1 MSNLIVGSTAQLSY
15 YFPTDYDRISSRNV
29 DVEMIKSKRYDT
41 IYLLF
46 AEQRT
51 FLNQTVEFFL
61 DINVHYTLHLVNAL
75 KGSCN
80 RIIIY
85 STSELWNNCDGAVSL
100 DMNYSYNHTPYI
112 ESKEMLCN
120 HINRNKA
127 DYQNVCIVYPFNFNS
142 PYRKPGFLFSK
153 IFDSLINKVPVTVGD
168 LNFNRDLVHPSTI
181 VEQSITANEDIIVG
195 TGELINVESFVKDL
209 FLLANM
215 DYSRYIAKD
224 STNSLSNVR
233 KDYYAKYACSNYESL
248 LKLTL
253 NDIQQNH
260 TN

>member
-1 MSNLIVGSTAQLSY
+1 MSNLIIGNTSQLSP
-15 YFPTDYDRISSRNV
+15 YFPAEYDRISSRNV
-29 DVEMIKSKRYDT
+29 DIEVIKNKRYDT

-61 DINVHYTLHLVNAL
+61 DINVRYTLHLINAL
-75 KGSCN
+75 KESCN

-85 STSELWNNCDGAVSL
+85 STSELWNNYNGPVSL
-100 DMNYSYNHTPYI
+100 DMNYNFNHTPYI
-112 ESKEMLCN
+112 KSKELLCN
-120 HINRNKA
+120 HINYNKA
-127 DYQNVCIVYPFNFNS
+127 DYQNVHIVYPFNFNS

-168 LNFNRDLVHPSTI
+168 LNFSRDLVHPSVI
-181 VEQSITANEDIIVG
+181 VEHSIAAKDDVIVG
-195 TGELINVESFVKDL
+195 TGELINVEAYVKDL

-215 DYSRYIAKD
+215 DYNRYIVKD
-224 STNSLSNVR
+224 NANNLPNVR
-233 KDYYAKYACSNYESL
+233 KDYYAKHPCSNYQSL

-253 NDIQQNH
+253 NDIQQNY